1 MQIIIDTERIDRRGL
16 NINEYLSLIS
26 IYSKQN
32 GRSIE
37 YIERRADY
45 LSLASKQYIL
55 IDGAIVSLLPKA
67 LFLIEGI
74 GRDYVHLATII
85 RECFPKGSKD
95 GKYPWRGTIK
105 TLVDKLRKLD
115 KGHGMTDYTN
125 DKIIE
130 ICNNYV
136 AQFNAQTI
144 DRGMQIAPY
153 FIEKDGNSG
162 LMAWLEKEDE
172 PIVKRESME
181 IRL

>member
-1 MQIIIDTERIDRRGL
+1 MQITIDTERITRRGL
-16 NINEYLSLIS
+16 SINEYLSLLA

-32 GRSIE
+32 GKSID
-37 YIERRADY
+37 YMERKVDY
-45 LSLASKQYIL
+45 LSLSSKQYVL
-55 IDGAIVSLLPKA
+55 IDGGTVSLLPKA

-74 GRDYVHLATII
+74 GRDYTQLATSI
-85 RECFPKGSKD
+85 RECFPRGSKD

-105 TLVDKLRKLD
+105 ILVDKLKKLD
-115 KGHGMTDYTN
+115 KGHGMADYTI
-125 DKIIE
+125 DKIVAV
-130 ICNNYV
+130 CSNYV
-136 AQFNAQTI
+136 AQFNEQTI

-172 PIVKRESME
+172 PSVNRKSME